1 MLSSALLIAKA
12 LENYPVPG
20 MLDNNKAFLLI
31 TFLLAQWTDIE
42 SRESRKTN
50 IALHPSGNGNAL
62 LFKWGTSTQAQLV
75 AVSFGSKWTLT
86 VNDRDWDLL
95 SFL

>member
-20 MLDNNKAFLLI
+20 TLDNNKAFLL

-42 SRESRKTN
+42 TVEKVAKQISLSTPQETEMLFCLSEVLVRKRSS
-50 IALHPSGNGNAL
+50 LQFPLVQNGR
-62 LFKWGTSTQAQLV
+62 WRWMTGTEIC
-75 AVSFGSKWTLT
+75 
-86 VNDRDWDLL
+86 
-95 SFL
+95 